1 VDADRVADGFKTH
14 GGARPNSTTSASSH
28 PTRALQSQLL
38 RTSERVCRTQ
48 GFGPGVEGI
57 GPTEPIDHIESF
69 AYLSFAVSRL
79 FGIAADA
86 RR

>member
-1 VDADRVADGFKTH
+1 MDADRVADGFKTH
-14 GGARPNSTTSASSH
+14 GCQTKQHHERVLASDKGPSIPIVADERKGVSH
-28 PTRALQSQLL
+28 PG
-38 RTSERVCRTQ
+38 V
-48 GFGPGVEGI
+48 GPGVEGI

>member
-1 VDADRVADGFKTH
+1 MDADRVADGFKTH
-14 GGARPNSTTSASSH
+14 GCQTKQSASSH

-48 GFGPGVEGI
+48 GVGPGVEGI